1 MAKEMFYAAINN
13 VDKRVIDNKFSN
25 VIFITSSNSKIELL
39 YKNFSCKVIEKNY
52 RYALDIEDEIKQD
65 NDFFSIFEKSLF
77 AQKTLRESSESKIV
91 FVIDSGC
98 IFNGRAREFTNW
110 LELIDKSFGSQNL
123 YNSSCVVIESVS
135 KDSDPI
141 LELQSLMKDSFNR
154 ISDINLKLLDNW
166 LVNEKITLIE
176 KFSKKDLGKY
186 DGISFQKELNHILQK
201 CSPIS
206 YLDSKPFLPNETVD
220 FQRAFYKEIS
230 NEILKKIEEFIPI
243 LYKELTNLL
252 TKDAS
257 TCDFNQFKK
266 NYHNILTK
274 LDIQEHLI
282 YKSML
287 NFCNILNIELL
298 QNITD
303 SVKQL
308 EDIENKI
315 TSLMYG
321 VLDLHDLD
329 THGLD
334 FRNNIN
340 NLKMQLKEDW
350 DESITRAEEVI
361 RTYSDLYSLFELNE
375 KCKLDSKKIGLEF
388 YWKKRDTITKQEVN
402 KLFESNKEFCS
413 NFNKIQC
420 FYHSNNQLKQAI
432 IGNLE
437 TYSKLSPLYEII
449 YQSII
454 KLSMSQSSN
463 TVENFINLY
472 AQHVQNVYTQLY
484 DEHNNVITNLEKEYD
499 KCVDHREKLVIETGG
514 IGGAALGIVG
524 ATALTVMSGG
534 TFTPFILLGGLLGAG
549 TGGGAYLY
557 KKQLA
562 ENFDYEYGFDA
573 VGQYYKQLPK
583 DLRESWADINTFP
596 KLAEYLK
603 KSYPENKIY
612 SRDEERST
620 QNYVN
625 IPMKAIEEDKE
636 LKKLLKQPEEGLIN
650 KEDETIQT
658 MSDNSNGE
666 NSYYGFSLIGNV
678 DYYL

>member
-1 MAKEMFYAAINN
+1 MAKEMFYASINN
-13 VDKRVIDNKFSN
+13 VDKRLIDTKFSN

-52 RYALDIEDEIKQD
+52 RYVLDIEDEIKQD

-562 ENFDYEYGFDA
+562 ENCDYEYGFDA

-658 MSDNSNGE
+658 MSDNGNGE

>member
-1 MAKEMFYAAINN
+1 MVKDMFYAAINN
-13 VDKRVIDNKFSN
+13 AGERAIDTQLPN
-25 VIFITSSNSKIELL
+25 VIFITSNNSKVELL

-52 RYALDIEDEIKQD
+52 RYILDTANEIKQD
-65 NDFFSIFEKSLF
+65 NDFFSVFEKSLF
-77 AQKTLRESSESKIV
+77 VQKTLRESSESKIV

-123 YNSSCVVIESVS
+123 YNSSCVVIESFS

-166 LVNEKITLIE
+166 LINEKITLIE

-186 DGISFQKELNHILQK
+186 DGASFQKELNHILQK

-230 NEILKKIEEFIPI
+230 NEILKKTEEFIPI
-243 LYKELTNLL
+243 LYKELKNLL

-266 NYHNILTK
+266 KYHNILTE

-287 NFCNILNIELL
+287 NFCNTLNIESL

-308 EDIENKI
+308 ENIENKV
-315 TSLMYG
+315 TSLMSG

-329 THGLD
+329 MHGLD

-340 NLKMQLKEDW
+340 NLKIQLKEDW
-350 DESITRAEEVI
+350 NEYITSAEEAI
-361 RTYSDLYSLFELNE
+361 RTYRDLYSLFELNE

-388 YWKKRDTITKQEVN
+388 YWKKRDIVTKHEVN
-402 KLFESNKEFCS
+402 ELFESNKEFRSSFDKTQYFCRS
-413 NFNKIQC
+413 DNYLKTAVFQC
-420 FYHSNNQLKQAI
+420 FEA
-432 IGNLE
+432 
-437 TYSKLSPLYEII
+437 YSKLNPLYGII
-449 YQSII
+449 YQSIV
-454 KLSMSQSSN
+454 KSS
-463 TVENFINLY
+463 TSPSSHTIEIFINLY
-472 AQHVQNVYTQLY
+472 AQHVKNLYAQLY
-484 DEHNNVITNLEKEYD
+484 DEYKNVITNLEEEYD
-499 KCVDHREKLVIETGG
+499 KCVDCREKLFIGGG
-514 IGGAALGIVG
+514 ISGITLGIVG
-524 ATALTVMSGG
+524 VTALTVMSGG
-534 TFTPFILLGGLLGAG
+534 MGAPFVLLSGLLGGG
-549 TGGGAYLY
+549 TGGGVAYWY

-562 ENFDYEYGFDA
+562 ENID
-573 VGQYYKQLPK
+573 VGLEDSFKSIEHYYKQLPK
-583 DLRESWADINTFP
+583 DLRENWADINTFP

-603 KSYPENKIY
+603 NSYPENKIY
-612 SRDEERST
+612 SH
-620 QNYVN
+620 YIN
-625 IPMKAIEEDKE
+625 IPMRAIEED
-636 LKKLLKQPEEGLIN
+636 QEEPIN
-650 KEDETIQT
+650 KENETIQA
-658 MSDNSNGE
+658 MGDNDNGE
-666 NSYYGFSLIGNV
+666 NFNHHYHE
-678 DYYL
+678 